1 MSILFSKTSCSIKG
15 SRVLMNIDFKLLF
28 PVLSVN
34 IALYLKGVA
43 SIVNVVTLTYFFCT
57 EGVVIAALD
66 ISAVMMK
73 NEE

>member
-1 MSILFSKTSCSIKG
+1 
-15 SRVLMNIDFKLLF
+15 MNMDFKILF

-34 IALYLKGVA
+34 IALYLKRVA
-43 SIVNVVTLTYFFCT
+43 SIVNEVTLIYFLCT

-66 ISAVMMK
+66 ISAVMIK